1 MYPLD
6 TQMQKL
12 VAQEHVKRLRQDA
25 RPAPKRF
32 RLDRSERPTPRLR
45 AATPNRASV

>member
-12 VAQEHVKRLRQDA
+12 VTQEHVKRLRQDA
-25 RPAPKRF
+25 RPSPKR
-32 RLDRSERPTPRLR
+32 LQPDRSERRMPQLR
-45 AATPNRASV
+45 PTPNRASV